1 MNNIKNI
8 VSRQIID
15 SRGNPTVETDV
26 ILENGTMGRAAVPS
40 GASTGK
46 YEAFELRD
54 EKKSFN
60 GKSVLKAVS
69 NVNGVI
75 FDALSG
81 VDATE
86 QSLIDNTL
94 IDLDGTKNK
103 SKLGA
108 NAILSVSMATA
119 VASANSYKIPLFKY
133 LGGTKQYKMPK
144 PMLNV
149 INGGA
154 HANNN
159 LRFQEFMII
168 PTGIDTFKDAI
179 QRSSEVFHSLK
190 SLLDK
195 KRFSTAVGDEGGFAP
210 DLKSEDEALKLI
222 CDAIVKCGY
231 KLEKDFLLAIDVG
244 ASEFFKNGK
253 YDIPSSKK
261 KLSSKEFSNLLKK
274 LFNKYPIV
282 SLEDPFDENDWDSW
296 SNFTKDNG
304 DKIQIVGDDLYT
316 TNVSR
321 LKTGIERSASNA
333 ILIKLNQIGTL
344 TETLETIEMAH
355 SNNIETIISHR
366 SGETE
371 DTFIADLA
379 VATNSG
385 QIKTGSISRSDR
397 VSKYNQLIR
406 IEEMLN
412 SKKTIKNNRFY

>member
-26 ILENGTMGRAAVPS
+26 ILENGAMGRAAVPS

-46 YEAFELRD
+46 HEAFELRD
-54 EKKSFN
+54 GKKDFS
-60 GKSVLKAVS
+60 GKSVQRAVS

-81 VDATE
+81 FDATE

-108 NAILSVSMATA
+108 NAILSVSMAAA
-119 VASANSYKIPLFKY
+119 VAAANSYKVPLFKY
-133 LGGTKQYKMPK
+133 LGGTRQFKMPT

-168 PTGIDTFKDAI
+168 PIGINTFKEAI
-179 QRSSEVFHSLK
+179 QKSSEVFYSLK
-190 SLLDK
+190 SILDK
-195 KRFSTAVGDEGGFAP
+195 RNFSTAVGDEGGFAP
-210 DLKSEDEALKLI
+210 DLKTEDEALKLI
-222 CDAIVKCGY
+222 CDAIIKSGY

-244 ASEFFKNGK
+244 ASEFYKNKK
-253 YDIPSSKK
+253 YDMPILKK
-261 KLSSKEFSNLLKK
+261 KFSSKEFTNYLKK
-274 LFNKYPIV
+274 LCNKYPIV

-296 SNFTKDNG
+296 TAFTKNNG
-304 DKIQIVGDDLYT
+304 DKLQVVGDDLYT

-321 LKTGIERSASNA
+321 LRTGIEKSASNA

-344 TETLETIEMAH
+344 TETLEAIEMAH
-355 SNNIETIISHR
+355 SNNIETVISHR

-406 IEEMLN
+406 IEEFLN
-412 SKKTIKNNRFY
+412 SKKTIKNNKFY

>member
-15 SRGNPTVETDV
+15 SRGNPTLETDV
-26 ILENGTMGRAAVPS
+26 ILENGAKGRAAVPS

-54 EKKSFN
+54 RKSDFN
-60 GKSVLKAVS
+60 GKSVQKAVA

-81 VDATE
+81 IDASD
-86 QSLIDNTL
+86 QSLIDNIL

-103 SKLGA
+103 AKLGA

-133 LGGTKQYKMPK
+133 LGGTKQFKMPT

-149 INGGA
+149 VNGGA
-154 HANNN
+154 HANNS
-159 LRFQEFMII
+159 LTFQEFMII
-168 PTGIDTFKDAI
+168 PIGIDSFKEAI
-179 QRSSEVFHSLK
+179 KRSSEVFYSLK
-190 SLLDK
+190 SILDNRK
-195 KRFSTAVGDEGGFAP
+195 FSTAVGDEGGFAP
-210 DLKSEDEALKLI
+210 NLKSEDEALKLI
-222 CDAIVKCGY
+222 CDAIIKSGY
-231 KLEKDFLLAIDVG
+231 KLEKDFLLSIDVG
-244 ASEFFKNGK
+244 ASEFYKNKK
-253 YDIPSSKK
+253 YEIPNLKK
-261 KLSSKEFSNLLKK
+261 KFSSNEFSNLLKN
-274 LFNKYPIV
+274 LCNKYPIV

-296 SNFTKDNG
+296 TAFTKNNG
-304 DKIQIVGDDLYT
+304 DKMQIVGDDLYT
-316 TNVSR
+316 TNTSR
-321 LKTGIERSASNA
+321 LKKGIKISASNA

-344 TETLETIEMAH
+344 TETLETIDMAH

-397 VSKYNQLIR
+397 VAKYNQLIR
-406 IEEMLN
+406 IEEFLN
-412 SKKTIKNNRFY
+412 SKKTLKNNKFY

>member
-26 ILENGTMGRAAVPS
+26 ILENGAMGRAAVPS

-54 EKKSFN
+54 GKKVFS
-60 GKSVLKAVS
+60 GKSVQRAVS

-81 VDATE
+81 FDATE

-108 NAILSVSMATA
+108 NAILSVSMAAA
-119 VASANSYKIPLFKY
+119 VAAANSYKVPLFKY
-133 LGGTKQYKMPK
+133 LGGTRQFKMPT

-168 PTGIDTFKDAI
+168 PTGINTFNEAI

-190 SLLDK
+190 SILDK
-195 KRFSTAVGDEGGFAP
+195 KNFSTAVGDEGGFAP
-210 DLKSEDEALKLI
+210 DLKTEDEALKLI
-222 CDAIVKCGY
+222 CDAIIKSGY

-244 ASEFFKNGK
+244 ASEFYINKK
-253 YDIPSSKK
+253 YDMPILKK
-261 KLSSKEFSNLLKK
+261 KFSSKEFSNHLKK
-274 LFNKYPIV
+274 LCNKYPIV

-296 SNFTKDNG
+296 TAFTKNNG
-304 DKIQIVGDDLYT
+304 NKLQVVGDDLYT

-321 LKTGIERSASNA
+321 LKTGIEKSASNA

-355 SNNIETIISHR
+355 SNNIETVISHR

-406 IEEMLN
+406 IEEFLN
-412 SKKTIKNNRFY
+412 SKKTLKNNKFY

>member
-15 SRGNPTVETDV
+15 SRGNPTLETDV
-26 ILENGTMGRAAVPS
+26 ILENGAKGRAAVPS

-54 EKKSFN
+54 RKSDFN
-60 GKSVLKAVS
+60 GKSVQKAVA

-81 VDATE
+81 IDASD
-86 QSLIDNTL
+86 QSLIDNIL

-103 SKLGA
+103 AKLGA

-119 VASANSYKIPLFKY
+119 VAAANSYKIPLFKY
-133 LGGTKQYKMPK
+133 LGGTKQFKMPT

-149 INGGA
+149 VNGGA
-154 HANNN
+154 HANNS
-159 LRFQEFMII
+159 LTFQEFMII
-168 PTGIDTFKDAI
+168 PIGIDNFKEAI
-179 QRSSEVFHSLK
+179 KRSSEVFYSLK
-190 SLLDK
+190 SILDNRK
-195 KRFSTAVGDEGGFAP
+195 FSTAVGDEGGFAP
-210 DLKSEDEALKLI
+210 NLKSEDEALKLI
-222 CDAIVKCGY
+222 CDAIIKSGY
-231 KLEKDFLLAIDVG
+231 KLEKDFLLSIDVG
-244 ASEFFKNGK
+244 ASEFYKNKK
-253 YDIPSSKK
+253 YEIPNLKK
-261 KLSSKEFSNLLKK
+261 KFSSNEFSNLLKK
-274 LFNKYPIV
+274 LCNKYPIV

-296 SNFTKDNG
+296 TSFTKNNG

-316 TNVSR
+316 TNTSR
-321 LKTGIERSASNA
+321 LKKGIEKSASNA

-344 TETLETIEMAH
+344 TETLDAIDMAH

-397 VSKYNQLIR
+397 VAKYNQLIR
-406 IEEMLN
+406 IEEFLN
-412 SKKTIKNNRFY
+412 SKKTLKNNKFY

>member
-1 MNNIKNI
+1 MRNIKNI
-8 VSRQIID
+8 ISRQIID

-26 ILENGTMGRAAVPS
+26 ILENGSIGRAAVPS

-54 EKKSFN
+54 GKSIFN
-60 GKSVLKAVS
+60 GMSVQKAVS

-81 VDATE
+81 FDATE
-86 QSLIDNTL
+86 QSLIDNIL

-119 VASANSYKIPLFKY
+119 VAAANSYKIPLYKY
-133 LGGTKQYKMPK
+133 LGGTKQFKIPT

-159 LRFQEFMII
+159 LSFQEFMII
-168 PTGIDTFKDAI
+168 PIGINTFKEAI
-179 QRSSEVFHSLK
+179 QRSSEVFHHLK
-190 SLLDK
+190 SILQK
-195 KRFSTAVGDEGGFAP
+195 GKYSTAVGDEGGFAP
-210 DLKSEDEALKLI
+210 NLKTEEEALKLI
-222 CDAIVKCGY
+222 CDAITKSGY
-231 KLEKDFLLAIDVG
+231 KMEKDFLLAIDV
-244 ASEFFKNGK
+244 ASSEFYKSGK
-253 YDIPSSKK
+253 YTISSSNK
-261 KLSSKEFSNLLKK
+261 KLSSKEFSNFLKK
-274 LFNKYPIV
+274 LCNKYPII
-282 SLEDPFDENDWDSW
+282 SLEDPFEENDWDSW
-296 SNFTKDNG
+296 TTLTKNNG
-304 DKIQIVGDDLYT
+304 DQLQVVGDDLYA
-316 TNVSR
+316 TNSTR
-321 LKTGIERSASNA
+321 LRTGIEKSASNA

-344 TETLETIEMAH
+344 TETLETIEIAH
-355 SNNIETIISHR
+355 SNNIETVISHR

-406 IEEMLN
+406 IEELLN
-412 SKKTIKNNRFY
+412 SKKTLKNNKFY

>member
-15 SRGNPTVETDV
+15 SRGNPTVDTDV
-26 ILENGTMGRAAVPS
+26 FLENGAMGRAAVPS

-46 YEAFELRD
+46 SEAFELRD
-54 EKKSFN
+54 RKKAFN
-60 GKSVLKAVS
+60 GKSVKRAVS

-81 VDATE
+81 FDATE

-119 VASANSYKIPLFKY
+119 VAAANSYKVPLFKY
-133 LGGTKQYKMPK
+133 LGGAKQFKMPT

-154 HANNN
+154 HANNS

-168 PTGIDTFKDAI
+168 PIGIATFNEAI

-190 SLLDK
+190 SILDINK
-195 KRFSTAVGDEGGFAP
+195 FSTAVGDEGGFAP
-210 DLKSEDEALKLI
+210 NLKSEDEALKLI
-222 CDAIVKCGY
+222 CDAVIKSGY

-244 ASEFFKNGK
+244 ASEFYKNKK
-253 YDIPSSKK
+253 YDMVTSKK
-261 KLSSKEFSNLLKK
+261 KLTSKEFSKLLNK
-274 LFNKYPIV
+274 LCSKYPII

-296 SNFTKDNG
+296 TNFTKNNG
-304 DKIQIVGDDLYT
+304 DKIQVVGDDLYT

-344 TETLETIEMAH
+344 TETLEAIEMAH
-355 SNNIETIISHR
+355 SNNIETVISHR

-406 IEEMLN
+406 IEELFN
-412 SKKTIKNNRFY
+412 SKKTIKNNKFY